1 MFDQTGGPG
10 PRRDGG
16 RDVDSP
22 GAVADP
28 PAVDHQVAPGPTR
41 ADLAGWTDEDL
52 VAALDRV
59 ESSRRSLDAT
69 AAHLAHELDRRGTTT
84 ARDGLRTPGWIAWH
98 FGLPRSDA
106 GALVRMGEFLA
117 GHPVVEQALRDGT
130 VSAAHV
136 RLLARA
142 CTPRVA
148 DVVRLIQ
155 EQLIDLARGARFETW
170 ARDVRALLDL
180 ADADGAHEPRPED
193 NHLSVVSDPDGGVL
207 VHGELVGE
215 WAAEFRAALDAEAD
229 RLFRTMLRDALR
241 TGGEAAPP
249 PRPQLLALALVELAR
264 QGRAAGRTGQ
274 APVGDVTVVLTTPP
288 TLPDALRAP
297 AAGQT
302 DAEWLE
308 RITAAALSAHTLDGH
323 PIHPSTAGLLCCDAA
338 HRVLVESFTGETL
351 ALGRSQRLASAA
363 QRRAA
368 AVRFG
373 GCCFPGCDA
382 PPNWVELH
390 HTPAWEDGGGTDQ
403 DHLAP
408 LCRHHHGIVHRAGW
422 GLVPDADH
430 GFVITTPTGRGLP
443 AQRRGRSRPP
453 GDPPDG
459 ADGQVRARAPSRR
472 SRAGTWARPRP

>member
-1 MFDQTGGPG
+1 MFDHTGGPG
-10 PRRDGG
+10 QQEEGERPA
-16 RDVDSP
+16 
-22 GAVADP
+22 AVA
-28 PAVDHQVAPGPTR
+28 TR
-41 ADLAGWTDEDL
+41 AGLADWTDDGL
-52 VAALDRV
+52 IAALEQV
-59 ESSRRSLDAT
+59 ESTRRSLDAT
-69 AAHLAHELDRRGTTT
+69 AAHLAHELDRRRTTMT
-84 ARDGLRTPGWIAWH
+84 RDGLRTPGWIAWR

-117 GHPVVEQALRDGT
+117 GHDVIERALVDGT
-130 VSAAHV
+130 ISAAHV

-148 DVVRLIQ
+148 DVVQLIQ
-155 EQLIDLARGARFETW
+155 EQLVDLARGARFETW

-180 ADADGAHEPRPED
+180 ADADGGHEPRPQD
-193 NHLSVVSDPDGGVL
+193 NHLSVVSDADGGVL

-215 WAAEFRAALDAEAD
+215 WAAEFRAALDAQAD
-229 RLFRTMLRDALR
+229 RLHRTMIRDAVR
-241 TGGEAAPP
+241 TDGEAATV
-249 PRPQLLALALVELAR
+249 PRPQLLALALVELVR

-274 APVGDVTVVLTTPP
+274 APVSDVTVVLTTPP
-288 TLPDALRAP
+288 TLPDACRAP
-297 AAGQT
+297 APGQS

-308 RITAAALSAHTLDGH
+308 RITAMALSAHTLDGH

-368 AVRFG
+368 AVRYG

-390 HTPAWEDGGGTDQ
+390 HTPAWDDGGRTDQ

-408 LCRHHHGIVHRAGW
+408 LCRHHHGIIHRAGW
-422 GLVPDADH
+422 GLDPDANH
-430 GFVITTPTGRGLP
+430 GFVITTPSGRVLP
-443 AQRRGRSRPP
+443 VQRRGRARPP
-453 GDPPDG
+453 DEL
-459 ADGQVRARAPSRR
+459 RSRAPSQR
-472 SRAGTWARPRP
+472 SRAGTSARPRP

>member
-1 MFDQTGGPG
+1 MT
-10 PRRDGG
+10 
-16 RDVDSP
+16 
-22 GAVADP
+22 
-28 PAVDHQVAPGPTR
+28 
-41 ADLAGWTDEDL
+41 
-52 VAALDRV
+52 
-59 ESSRRSLDAT
+59 
-69 AAHLAHELDRRGTTT
+69 
-84 ARDGLRTPGWIAWH
+84 RDGLRTPGWIAWR

-117 GHPVVEQALRDGT
+117 GHDVIERALVDGT
-130 VSAAHV
+130 ISAAHV

-142 CTPRVA
+142 CTARVA
-148 DVVRLIQ
+148 DVVQLIQ
-155 EQLIDLARGARFETW
+155 EQLVDLARGARVETW

-180 ADADGAHEPRPED
+180 ADADGGHEPRPQD
-193 NHLSVVSDPDGGVL
+193 NHLSVVSDADGGVL

-215 WAAEFRAALDAEAD
+215 WAAEFRAALDAQAD
-229 RLFRTMLRDALR
+229 RLHRTMIRDAVR
-241 TGGEAAPP
+241 TDGEAATV

-274 APVGDVTVVLTTPP
+274 APVSDVTVVLTTPP
-288 TLPDALRAP
+288 TLPDACRAP
-297 AAGQT
+297 APGQS

-308 RITAAALSAHTLDGH
+308 RITAVALSAHTLDGH

-338 HRVLVESFTGETL
+338 HRVLVESFTRETL

-368 AVRFG
+368 AVRYG

-390 HTPAWEDGGGTDQ
+390 HTPAWDDGGRTDQ

-408 LCRHHHGIVHRAGW
+408 LCRHHHGIIHRAGW
-422 GLVPDADH
+422 GLDPDADH
-430 GFVITTPTGRGLP
+430 GFVITTPSGRVLP
-443 AQRRGRSRPP
+443 VQRRGRARPP
-453 GDPPDG
+453 DEL
-459 ADGQVRARAPSRR
+459 RSRAPSQR

>member
-10 PRRDGG
+10 RWRDDE
-16 RDVDSP
+16 RP
-22 GAVADP
+22 
-28 PAVDHQVAPGPTR
+28 
-41 ADLAGWTDEDL
+41 DLAGWTDDDL
-52 VAALDRV
+52 IAAFEQV
-59 ESSRRSLDAT
+59 ESTRRSLDAA
-69 AAHLAHELDRRGTTT
+69 AAHLAHELDRRGSTTT
-84 ARDGLRTPGWIAWH
+84 RDGLRTPGWIAWH
-98 FGLPRSDA
+98 FGLPRGDA
-106 GALVRMGEFLA
+106 GSLVRMGEFLA
-117 GHPVVEQALRDGT
+117 GHPAVEQALEDGT
-130 VSAAHV
+130 ISAAHV
-136 RLLARA
+136 RLLVRA

-148 DVVRLIQ
+148 DVVQMIQ
-155 EQLIDLARGARFETW
+155 EQLVDLARGARFETW

-180 ADADGAHEPRPED
+180 ADADGGHEPRPQD
-193 NHLSVVSDPDGGVL
+193 NHLSVVSDSDGGVL

-215 WAAEFRAALDAEAD
+215 WAAEFRAALDAQAD
-229 RLFRTMLRDALR
+229 VLFRSMIRDALR
-241 TGGEAAPP
+241 TDGEAAAV
-249 PRPQLLALALVELAR
+249 PRPQLLALALVELVR
-264 QGRAAGRTGQ
+264 QGRAAGRRGQ
-274 APVGDVTVVLTTPP
+274 APVSDVTVVLTTPP
-288 TLPDALRAP
+288 TLPDALRVP

-308 RITAAALSAHTLDGH
+308 RITAETLSAHTLDGH

-338 HRVLVESFTGETL
+338 HRVLVESFNGETL

-368 AVRFG
+368 AVRYG

-422 GLVPDADH
+422 GLNPDADH
-430 GFVITTPTGRGLP
+430 GFVITTPFGRVLP

-459 ADGQVRARAPSRR
+459 TDGQVRARAPSQR